1 MRILIIEDEP
11 LLVGSMK
18 KFLEAA
24 GHEVPASAGSL
35 EKAWELVQRLEYDAV
50 ILDSNLRRKSSEP
63 IAEFLFGA
71 GRPFLVV
78 SGYDRDQSSPQ
89 LSNAPFL
96 TKPFLPENLL
106 AAVEA
111 VGAKR

>member
-1 MRILIIEDEP
+1 
-11 LLVGSMK
+11 
-18 KFLEAA
+18 
-24 GHEVPASAGSL
+24 
-35 EKAWELVQRLEYDAV
+35 
-50 ILDSNLRRKSSEP
+50 
-63 IAEFLFGA
+63 
-71 GRPFLVV
+71 LVV